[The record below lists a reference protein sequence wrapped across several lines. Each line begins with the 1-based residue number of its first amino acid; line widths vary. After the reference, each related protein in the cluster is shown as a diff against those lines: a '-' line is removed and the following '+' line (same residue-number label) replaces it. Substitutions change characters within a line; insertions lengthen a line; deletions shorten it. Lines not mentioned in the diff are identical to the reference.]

1 MSIASELLI
10 SSKRRA
16 EIVDESVGG
25 VGGSPLKRVLGL
37 EGSIFGLLC
46 EHEPNPELR
55 AQLLRDFRI
64 MCLSGLVDVVAGDAR
79 YREYRRAAE
88 DMGGVLRVIPG

>member
-16 EIVDESVGG
+16 EIVDEG
-25 VGGSPLKRVLGL
+25 VGGSPLKKVLGL
-37 EGSIFGLLC
+37 EGAIFGLIC

-55 AQLLRDFRI
+55 AQLLRELRI
-64 MCLSGLVDVVAGDAR
+64 MCLSGLVNVAAGDAR